1 MGTNSPGT
9 PKKCRLILQQCLAIQ
24 LTKPGSPPEDFWM
37 YDSGYTIF
45 QNFLSANLQCWW
57 NAPLA
62 AATKVLKYLGHIAP
76 GMLLITAE
84 PCALEIIRSAYARSV
99 LKPPAT
105 YLISSVGDID
115 DCIVTPIVQTQ
126 FTPLTEALC
135 DVIMELTSQG
145 QSATIENIR
154 NRLRSRFTHMQQP
167 SVEVIYDTL
176 VQLMQE
182 IKIYQTSKGY
192 FIVTP
197 EKRRYKSNGTG
208 LEYGF
213 TGDLN
218 GSAGSNGAPG
228 TGTKESKTLLMSSHE
243 ALSSLYGEISTERA
257 GDQTHQCIQTNLADV
272 ICGGNPND
280 KILYARTTSSS
291 SSSSKLRSSSFPN
304 NGKTLE
310 RRHSLRFFGSS
321 KRLQRSASTRSL
333 SKNYAQTIG
342 KDGTVGTNGPSTPGT
357 ATMPQGGTGS
367 TAGGG
372 PVESSL
378 DAAKKQASSQSLLS
392 RIFRRSTR
400 SKSKSKQ
407 IETYSAQFPPP
418 EWFNSKTTHL
428 HSVGTQTTD
437 YLDFP
442 IKSRLLNSTFYD
454 SSDVSQRSLS
464 LPRRRHHHRRNLSS
478 ESTFFISSRD
488 CSPVRRGKSPASGS
502 SYYCGSLPRSIHST
516 PGSSSYYKSST
527 RSSTKQL
534 ASADKLHH
542 NGSSSNNS
550 QPKME
555 HHQHHGTS
563 RSNTSRNPG
572 PASGPSSIDSG
583 KMTYA
588 TTTSGP
594 SSFDSEKLSSTRT
607 STHSS
612 LESHVSSS
620 TITTAIQQQQQQQQ
634 SSSSGPGSPSGGS
647 ASQQASPSRVSM
659 EAKANGGTVTT
670 VLTAVA
676 ATTKSNNNTNKN
688 SIISNGYKRYETTFG
703 YTSGLGS
710 ATRRTPSSTNTASPT
725 TPPGT
730 GGSHR
735 LSLTKPIDHLAALS
749 ESLLQFRLKGDT
761 LNGTGAPNRTTDGTT
776 LPPSDGSGTRKTTKT
791 TTTTAVIRTVPIQ
804 GPQQDHTTGP
814 GQGAPPAANGQP
826 EQNRYNKNSTMNNSK
841 VMPPMPPAG
850 GVPPVQPPNF
860 FYKNV
865 LKNIQHDSKN
875 FCGDLAIEKTRYGEE
890 GGLYEL
896 PPCNTNLRRSNSEIK
911 KLNSNHDPPLKNHTD
926 ELAGGL
932 LSSSPK
938 YNGSSY
944 HQQQQHQQ
952 QQQQHL
958 GGSVQAPQSALQP
971 SQLSGLIVM
980 KKSLSVSSEPNLLAN
995 GGDKGRSQQI
1005 TIMVKENAGGA
1016 QDTGNES
1023 DGPVGKRAGGASV
1036 IGLDRRFSFQSNRPT
1051 DEPPELLE
1059 EMYEFP
1065 SLSDLSF
1072 NFTSLAA
1079 QKILQGDASLNSIDT
1094 LVELNINQ
1102 EKQQTLM
1109 RLKSDACLLAAK
1121 TAATN
1126 ATATD
1131 EPLADT
1137 GGKVMTD
1144 FGMV

>member
-1 MGTNSPGT
+1 MSTNSPGT

-24 LTKPGSPPEDFWM
+24 LTKPGNPPEDFWM

-62 AATKVLKYLGHIAP
+62 AATKVLKYLGHISP

-105 YLISSVGDID
+105 YLINSVGDID

-197 EKRRYKSNGTG
+197 EKRRNKTNT
-208 LEYGF
+208 LEYGGF
-213 TGDLN
+213 PGGVDLD
-218 GSAGSNGAPG
+218 SQAP
-228 TGTKESKTLLMSSHE
+228 TKESKTLLMSSHE

-280 KILYARTTSSS
+280 KILYPRSV
-291 SSSSKLRSSSFPN
+291 SKQRSSSFPSN
-304 NGKTLE
+304 GGKTLE

-333 SKNYAQTIG
+333 SKNYAQTIA
-342 KDGTVGTNGPSTPGT
+342 KDGTAVPAGTLNGAPPSPESTPPS
-357 ATMPQGGTGS
+357 A
-367 TAGGG
+367 
-372 PVESSL
+372 L
-378 DAAKKQASSQSLLS
+378 DAKKQTSSQSLLS

-400 SKSKSKQ
+400 SKSKTKQ

-464 LPRRRHHHRRNLSS
+464 LPRRRHHRRNLSS

-488 CSPVRRGKSPASGS
+488 CSPVRRGKSPAS
-502 SYYCGSLPRSIHST
+502 YYCGSLPRSIHST
-516 PGSSSYYKSST
+516 PASSGYYKVS
-527 RSSTKQL
+527 RGKQL
-534 ASADKLHH
+534 SSADKLH
-542 NGSSSNNS
+542 SSSDS
-550 QPKME
+550 QATSAVASAGKLD
-555 HHQHHGTS
+555 HSKTTTTS
-563 RSNTSRNPG
+563 RQQQHAG
-572 PASGPSSIDSG
+572 SGPSSIDSG
-583 KMTYA
+583 KMTYV
-588 TTTSGP
+588 TSGP

-620 TITTAIQQQQQQQQ
+620 TITTAIQQQQNQSNNQ
-634 SSSSGPGSPSGGS
+634 SSGSSGQSNSSSMFFTNDTGKSGSSTN
-647 ASQQASPSRVSM
+647 ASPSRGSLNGSARPVSS
-659 EAKANGGTVTT
+659 NGTPPTPGTVTT
-670 VLTAVA
+670 VMTAVA
-676 ATTKSNNNTNKN
+676 STTKANN
-688 SIISNGYKRYETTFG
+688 SAYKCFETTFG
-703 YTSGLGS
+703 YS
-710 ATRRTPSSTNTASPT
+710 RTNTDGTKPPMVAGRPVATSPL
-725 TPPGT
+725 GA
-730 GGSHR
+730 GVGLHI
-735 LSLTKPIDHLAALS
+735 TKPIDHLTALS
-749 ESLLQFRLKGDT
+749 ESLLQFRL
-761 LNGTGAPNRTTDGTT
+761 NGEAQTQAGATSTGSSAVTTPATIHT
-776 LPPSDGSGTRKTTKT
+776 
-791 TTTTAVIRTVPIQ
+791 IPIQ
-804 GPQQDHTTGP
+804 QHGSLDNGCGQQL
-814 GQGAPPAANGQP
+814 P
-826 EQNRYNKNSTMNNSK
+826 ELNKYNKNSTMNNSK
-841 VMPPMPPAG
+841 VMQGTGAN
-850 GVPPVQPPNF
+850 PVQPAANF

-875 FCGDLAIEKTRYGEE
+875 ICGDLAVEKTTPRCYDDVP
-890 GGLYEL
+890 GGGVGGR
-896 PPCNTNLRRSNSEIK
+896 NGLRRSNSEIK
-911 KLNSNHDPPLKNHTD
+911 KLNSQQQPTLGKHPC
-926 ELAGGL
+926 AGGGDDL
-932 LSSSPK
+932 LMTT
-938 YNGSSY
+938 
-944 HQQQQHQQ
+944 
-952 QQQQHL
+952 
-958 GGSVQAPQSALQP
+958 GGGAKCGQTLTQPQLN
-971 SQLSGLIVM
+971 GLIVM

-995 GGDKGRSQQI
+995 GDKNNAQI
-1005 TIMVKENAGGA
+1005 KILVKENGAGEGEPL
-1016 QDTGNES
+1016 GNG
-1023 DGPVGKRAGGASV
+1023 DKPKGGPHTQTDFDE
-1036 IGLDRRFSFQSNRPT
+1036 LDRRYSYQSR
-1051 DEPPELLE
+1051 DEPTVLE
-1059 EMYEFP
+1059 EMYAFP

-1109 RLKSDACLLAAK
+1109 RLKNDARMLAQAGVGPQSMVGGD
-1121 TAATN
+1121 AP
-1126 ATATD
+1126 D
-1131 EPLADT
+1131 

>member
-1 MGTNSPGT
+1 MSTNSPGT

-24 LTKPGSPPEDFWM
+24 LTKPGNPPEDFWM

-62 AATKVLKYLGHIAP
+62 AATKVLKYLGHISP

-105 YLISSVGDID
+105 YLINSVGDID

-197 EKRRYKSNGTG
+197 EKRRNKTNAS
-208 LEYGF
+208 LEYGGF
-213 TGDLN
+213 
-218 GSAGSNGAPG
+218 AGVELDSTAP
-228 TGTKESKTLLMSSHE
+228 TKESKTLLMSSHE
-243 ALSSLYGEISTERA
+243 ALSSLYGEISTVRD

-280 KILYARTTSSS
+280 KILYPRSA
-291 SSSSKLRSSSFPN
+291 SKQRSASFPS

-333 SKNYAQTIG
+333 SKNYAQTIT
-342 KDGTVGTNGPSTPGT
+342 KDGTMAPLATPEQP
-357 ATMPQGGTGS
+357 A
-367 TAGGG
+367 A
-372 PVESSL
+372 L
-378 DAAKKQASSQSLLS
+378 DAKKQASSQSLLS

-464 LPRRRHHHRRNLSS
+464 LPRRRHHRRNLSS

-488 CSPVRRGKSPASGS
+488 CSPVRRGKSPG

-516 PGSSSYYKSST
+516 PASSGYYKVS
-527 RSSTKQL
+527 RSKQL
-534 ASADKLHH
+534 SSADKLH
-542 NGSSSNNS
+542 SSDS
-550 QPKME
+550 QAKME
-555 HHQHHGTS
+555 HKTS
-563 RSNTSRNPG
+563 RSLG
-572 PASGPSSIDSG
+572 IASGPSSIDSG
-583 KMTYA
+583 KMTYV
-588 TTTSGP
+588 TSGP

-620 TITTAIQQQQQQQQ
+620 TITTAIQQQQQQSGNSSLFISNDTKPPTSGSPQ
-634 SSSSGPGSPSGGS
+634 SGSPSRGAPNGTS
-647 ASQQASPSRVSM
+647 KPMSPS
-659 EAKANGGTVTT
+659 APGTVTT
-670 VLTAVA
+670 VMTALA
-676 ATTKSNNNTNKN
+676 STTKANN
-688 SIISNGYKRYETTFG
+688 SYKCFETTFG
-703 YTSGLGS
+703 YTSTNTGGGVKGNAQPTKLADRMAKSPALGTGLG
-710 ATRRTPSSTNTASPT
+710 
-725 TPPGT
+725 G
-730 GGSHR
+730 
-735 LSLTKPIDHLAALS
+735 LSLTKPIDHLTALS
-749 ESLLQFRLKGDT
+749 ESLLQFRLSGDST
-761 LNGTGAPNRTTDGTT
+761 SNSGSAGSSPPGSTTHTIPVVQQNGT
-776 LPPSDGSGTRKTTKT
+776 
-791 TTTTAVIRTVPIQ
+791 
-804 GPQQDHTTGP
+804 
-814 GQGAPPAANGQP
+814 P
-826 EQNRYNKNSTMNNSK
+826 ELNKYNKNSTMNNSK
-841 VMPPMPPAG
+841 PFQPMTSA
-850 GVPPVQPPNF
+850 PVQPPANF

-875 FCGDLAIEKTRYGEE
+875 ICGDLAVEKTSPTRTYDE
-890 GGLYEL
+890 GTGRMGLQS
-896 PPCNTNLRRSNSEIK
+896 NLRRSNSEIK
-911 KLNSNHDPPLKNHTD
+911 KLNANPSREGKLAEADDPKGCGQTIP
-926 ELAGGL
+926 
-932 LSSSPK
+932 P
-938 YNGSSY
+938 
-944 HQQQQHQQ
+944 
-952 QQQQHL
+952 
-958 GGSVQAPQSALQP
+958 PQP
-971 SQLSGLIVM
+971 LSGLIVM

-995 GGDKGRSQQI
+995 GDSKAAQI
-1005 TIMVKENAGGA
+1005 TILVQENGTNGTERDNSG
-1016 QDTGNES
+1016 DT
-1023 DGPVGKRAGGASV
+1023 DGRKRYSHYDE
-1036 IGLDRRFSFQSNRPT
+1036 LDRRFSYQNSAR
-1051 DEPPELLE
+1051 DEPPLVLE

-1109 RLKSDACLLAAK
+1109 RLKNDARLLAQTVTPPAEPD
-1121 TAATN
+1121 AT
-1126 ATATD
+1126 
-1131 EPLADT
+1131 
-1137 GGKVMTD
+1137 KVMTD

>member
-1 MGTNSPGT
+1 MSTNSPGT

-24 LTKPGSPPEDFWM
+24 LTKPGNPPEDFWM

-62 AATKVLKYLGHIAP
+62 AATKVLKYLGHISP

-105 YLISSVGDID
+105 YLINSVGDID

-154 NRLRSRFTHMQQP
+154 NRLRTRFTHMQQP

-197 EKRRYKSNGTG
+197 EKRRNKTNT

-213 TGDLN
+213 PSVDLDN
-218 GSAGSNGAPG
+218 PAP
-228 TGTKESKTLLMSSHE
+228 TKESKTLLMSSHE

-272 ICGGNPND
+272 ISGGNPND
-280 KILYARTTSSS
+280 KILYARSA
-291 SSSSKLRSSSFPN
+291 SKQRSASFPS

-342 KDGTVGTNGPSTPGT
+342 KDGTVPPASPDQSTT
-357 ATMPQGGTGS
+357 LEAQ
-367 TAGGG
+367 
-372 PVESSL
+372 
-378 DAAKKQASSQSLLS
+378 KQASSQSLLS

-407 IETYSAQFPPP
+407 LETYSAQFPPP

-464 LPRRRHHHRRNLSS
+464 LPRRRHHRRNLSS

-488 CSPVRRGKSPASGS
+488 CSPVRRGKSPG

-516 PGSSSYYKSST
+516 PASSGYYKVA
-527 RSSTKQL
+527 RSKQL
-534 ASADKLHH
+534 SSADKLH
-542 NGSSSNNS
+542 STSDS
-550 QPKME
+550 QGKME
-555 HHQHHGTS
+555 HKTS
-563 RSNTSRNPG
+563 RSLG
-572 PASGPSSIDSG
+572 IASGPSSIDSG
-583 KMTYA
+583 KMTYV
-588 TTTSGP
+588 TSGP

-620 TITTAIQQQQQQQQ
+620 TITTAIQQQQQQQSQ
-634 SSSSGPGSPSGGS
+634 QTGNSGSLYINNDTKPPSSGSSTGSPNRGS
-647 ASQQASPSRVSM
+647 LNGQLKPTATSAPS
-659 EAKANGGTVTT
+659 TVTT
-670 VLTAVA
+670 VMTAMA
-676 ATTKSNNNTNKN
+676 STTKANN
-688 SIISNGYKRYETTFG
+688 SYKCFETTFG
-703 YTSGLGS
+703 YTSTNGSGGLKGSPPTALNGRPTKGPTSTGLGS
-710 ATRRTPSSTNTASPT
+710 INI
-725 TPPGT
+725 
-730 GGSHR
+730 
-735 LSLTKPIDHLAALS
+735 TKPIDHLTALS
-749 ESLLQFRLKGDT
+749 ESLLQFRLNGD
-761 LNGTGAPNRTTDGTT
+761 APNGPNSGSGGLTGSSPSTGTT
-776 LPPSDGSGTRKTTKT
+776 H
-791 TTTTAVIRTVPIQ
+791 TVPVVQ
-804 GPQQDHTTGP
+804 QCGP
-814 GQGAPPAANGQP
+814 P
-826 EQNRYNKNSTMNNSK
+826 ELNKYNKNSTMNNSK
-841 VMPPMPPAG
+841 PLAPMAT
-850 GVPPVQPPNF
+850 VPVQPPANF

-875 FCGDLAIEKTRYGEE
+875 ICGDLAIEKTSPRGYDDCTGRI
-890 GGLYEL
+890 GALQS
-896 PPCNTNLRRSNSEIK
+896 NLRRSNSEIK
-911 KLNSNHDPPLKNHTD
+911 KLNSNHGQVDGKQTLAEDPCGPKCGQTIPPAQPLN
-926 ELAGGL
+926 
-932 LSSSPK
+932 
-938 YNGSSY
+938 
-944 HQQQQHQQ
+944 
-952 QQQQHL
+952 
-958 GGSVQAPQSALQP
+958 
-971 SQLSGLIVM
+971 GLIVM

-995 GGDKGRSQQI
+995 GDSKI
-1005 TIMVKENAGGA
+1005 TILVKENGVGAPERHLGG
-1016 QDTGNES
+1016 
-1023 DGPVGKRAGGASV
+1023 DGTLLADRNRTDDRKRYSHYDE
-1036 IGLDRRFSFQSNRPT
+1036 LDRRFSYQSVTR
-1051 DEPPELLE
+1051 DEPVMLE

-1109 RLKSDACLLAAK
+1109 RLKNDARLLAQTGTPPA
-1121 TAATN
+1121 
-1126 ATATD
+1126 
-1131 EPLADT
+1131 EPDT
-1137 GGKVMTD
+1137 GKVMTD

>member
-1 MGTNSPGT
+1 MKLLPDDGCDRTVPQMMDCS
-9 PKKCRLILQQCLAIQ
+9 
-24 LTKPGSPPEDFWM
+24 EDRELREGVE
-37 YDSGYTIF
+37 S
-45 QNFLSANLQCWW
+45 
-57 NAPLA
+57 
-62 AATKVLKYLGHIAP
+62 
-76 GMLLITAE
+76 
-84 PCALEIIRSAYARSV
+84 
-99 LKPPAT
+99 
-105 YLISSVGDID
+105 DID

-197 EKRRYKSNGTG
+197 EKRRNKTNAS

-213 TGDLN
+213 AGVELD
-218 GSAGSNGAPG
+218 SAAP
-228 TGTKESKTLLMSSHE
+228 TKESKTLLMSSHE
-243 ALSSLYGEISTERA
+243 ALSSLYGEISTVRD

-280 KILYARTTSSS
+280 KILYAR
-291 SSSSKLRSSSFPN
+291 SSSKQRSASFPS

-333 SKNYAQTIG
+333 SKNYAQTIS
-342 KDGTVGTNGPSTPGT
+342 KDGTMAPLAAPEQP
-357 ATMPQGGTGS
+357 AP
-367 TAGGG
+367 A
-372 PVESSL
+372 L
-378 DAAKKQASSQSLLS
+378 DAKKQASSQSLLS

-464 LPRRRHHHRRNLSS
+464 LPRRRHHRRNLSS

-488 CSPVRRGKSPASGS
+488 CSPVRRGKSPG

-516 PGSSSYYKSST
+516 PASSGYYKVS
-527 RSSTKQL
+527 RSKQL
-534 ASADKLHH
+534 SSADKLH
-542 NGSSSNNS
+542 SSDS
-550 QPKME
+550 QGKME
-555 HHQHHGTS
+555 HKTS
-563 RSNTSRNPG
+563 RSLG
-572 PASGPSSIDSG
+572 IASGPSSIDSG
-583 KMTYA
+583 KMTYV
-588 TTTSGP
+588 TSGP

-634 SSSSGPGSPSGGS
+634 QESQSGNSSLFISNDTKPPASGSSSQSGSPSRGVQNGGIS
-647 ASQQASPSRVSM
+647 KSSP
-659 EAKANGGTVTT
+659 AAPGTVTT
-670 VLTAVA
+670 VMTAVA
-676 ATTKSNNNTNKN
+676 STTKANN
-688 SIISNGYKRYETTFG
+688 SYKCFETTFG
-703 YTSGLGS
+703 YTSTNAGGGVKGTTPTTLSGRTSKGPALGTGLG
-710 ATRRTPSSTNTASPT
+710 
-725 TPPGT
+725 GI
-730 GGSHR
+730 
-735 LSLTKPIDHLAALS
+735 SLTKPIDHLTALS
-749 ESLLQFRLKGDT
+749 ESLLQFRLSGDST
-761 LNGTGAPNRTTDGTT
+761 SNSGSSGSSPPPPSAPISTTHTIPIVQQQNGT
-776 LPPSDGSGTRKTTKT
+776 
-791 TTTTAVIRTVPIQ
+791 
-804 GPQQDHTTGP
+804 
-814 GQGAPPAANGQP
+814 P
-826 EQNRYNKNSTMNNSK
+826 ELNKYNKNSTMNNSK
-841 VMPPMPPAG
+841 PFQPLTSA
-850 GVPPVQPPNF
+850 PVQPPANF

-875 FCGDLAIEKTRYGEE
+875 ICGDLAVEKTSPTRTYDE
-890 GGLYEL
+890 GTGRIG
-896 PPCNTNLRRSNSEIK
+896 PQSNLRRSNSEIK
-911 KLNSNHDPPLKNHTD
+911 KLNSNPAREGKLAETDDPKFCGQTVPP
-926 ELAGGL
+926 A
-932 LSSSPK
+932 
-938 YNGSSY
+938 
-944 HQQQQHQQ
+944 
-952 QQQQHL
+952 
-958 GGSVQAPQSALQP
+958 QS
-971 SQLSGLIVM
+971 LSGLIVM

-995 GGDKGRSQQI
+995 GDSKAAQI
-1005 TIMVKENAGGA
+1005 TILVQENGTNGNDRDGA
-1016 QDTGNES
+1016 TDADS
-1023 DGPVGKRAGGASV
+1023 RKRYSHYDE
-1036 IGLDRRFSFQSNRPT
+1036 LDRRFSYQNGAR
-1051 DEPPELLE
+1051 DEPLVLE

-1094 LVELNINQ
+1094 LSPALNAHSSFTTFSMLVYFGARELMLSGFSDICTNRSCRQGRNASIIAASYGSIF
-1102 EKQQTLM
+1102 
-1109 RLKSDACLLAAK
+1109 RLIQLSIRTDSLHHSTFLQPNSSRWIGVTMDICLQD
-1121 TAATN
+1121 TARVRIFSPNTKN
-1126 ATATD
+1126 
-1131 EPLADT
+1131 
-1137 GGKVMTD
+1137 GYGKVVGVLLQFTD
-1144 FGMV
+1144 VL

>member
-1 MGTNSPGT
+1 MGKNSPGT

-145 QSATIENIR
+145 QSATVENIR

-197 EKRRYKSNGTG
+197 EKRRNKAHHT
-208 LEYGF
+208 LEYSGF
-213 TGDLN
+213 PGDLDH
-218 GSAGSNGAPG
+218 SGSNGPAV
-228 TGTKESKTLLMSSHE
+228 KESKTLLMSSHE

-280 KILYARTTSSS
+280 KILYARPTSGIG
-291 SSSSKLRSSSFPN
+291 SSKFRSSSFPS

-321 KRLQRSASTRSL
+321 KRLQRSSSTRSL

-342 KDGTVGTNGPSTPGT
+342 KDGTVTVTGPANGATGTMGAPTT
-357 ATMPQGGTGS
+357 ATGTITSEMPSAT
-367 TAGGG
+367 
-372 PVESSL
+372 L
-378 DAAKKQASSQSLLS
+378 DAKKQASSSSQSLLS

-400 SKSKSKQ
+400 SKSKTKQ
-407 IETYSAQFPPP
+407 LETYSAQFPPP

-442 IKSRLLNSTFYD
+442 IKSRRLLNSTFYD

-464 LPRRRHHHRRNLSS
+464 LPRRRQHHRRNLSS

-488 CSPVRRGKSPASGS
+488 CSPVRRGKSPAS
-502 SYYCGSLPRSIHST
+502 YYCGSLPRSIHST
-516 PGSSSYYKSST
+516 PGSGSGGSSSYYKAS
-527 RSSTKQL
+527 RSKQL
-534 ASADKLHH
+534 TSADPLLHG
-542 NGSSSNNS
+542 GS
-550 QPKME
+550 
-555 HHQHHGTS
+555 
-563 RSNTSRNPG
+563 NPG
-572 PASGPSSIDSG
+572 PAKLMEHHAGGRPGNHTSRHPAPGSGPSSIDSG
-583 KMTYA
+583 KMTYV
-588 TTTSGP
+588 TTSGP

-620 TITTAIQQQQQQQQ
+620 TITTAIQQQA
-634 SSSSGPGSPSGGS
+634 SPARVFEAKPPSIGS
-647 ASQQASPSRVSM
+647 ASSPSRSA
-659 EAKANGGTVTT
+659 AKPLSSPGIGTVTT
-670 VLTAVA
+670 VMTTAVA
-676 ATTKSNNNTNKN
+676 SSTTTKANNNNHNNINNNNNN
-688 SIISNGYKRYETTFG
+688 SYKCFETTFG
-703 YTSGLGS
+703 YSSTGGSSKRTS
-710 ATRRTPSSTNTASPT
+710 PSSTVSNSSSNSSSKST
-725 TPPGT
+725 TPSGAPPPPG
-730 GGSHR
+730 GGHR
-735 LSLTKPIDHLAALS
+735 ISLTKPIDHLAALS
-749 ESLLQFRLKGDT
+749 ESLLQFRLSGEA
-761 LNGTGAPNRTTDGTT
+761 GENRTPDSSLSGDGT
-776 LPPSDGSGTRKTTKT
+776 P
-791 TTTTAVIRTVPIQ
+791 VIRTIPIQ
-804 GPQQDHTTGP
+804 TDPAPTGTI
-814 GQGAPPAANGQP
+814 Q
-826 EQNRYNKNSTMNNSK
+826 ELNRYNKNSTMNNSK
-841 VMPPMPPAG
+841 VMQGSA
-850 GVPPVQPPNF
+850 PPVPNF

-875 FCGDLAIEKTRYGEE
+875 ICGDLATEKTRYDDDWC
-890 GGLYEL
+890 GGGAGIGAGS
-896 PPCNTNLRRSNSEIK
+896 NLRRSNSEIK
-911 KLNSNHDPPLKNHTD
+911 KLNSNVDPPPKHYT
-926 ELAGGL
+926 GL
-932 LSSSPK
+932 LGSPK
-938 YNGSSY
+938 HNGTSY
-944 HQQQQHQQ
+944 HRQSPLQQQQEQPA
-952 QQQQHL
+952 
-958 GGSVQAPQSALQP
+958 APQQR
-971 SQLSGLIVM
+971 SGLIVM
-980 KKSLSVSSEPNLLAN
+980 KKSLSVSSEPNLLGN
-995 GGDKGRSQQI
+995 GDTGRSQI
-1005 TIMVKENAGGA
+1005 TILVKEEKNGGLSQGPAGK
-1016 QDTGNES
+1016 D
-1023 DGPVGKRAGGASV
+1023 RAGGKPGAE
-1036 IGLDRRFSFQSNRPT
+1036 LDRRFSFQSR
-1051 DEPPELLE
+1051 DEAAPELLE

-1109 RLKSDACLLAAK
+1109 RLKNDACLLAAASAPS
-1121 TAATN
+1121 TVVDAG
-1126 ATATD
+1126 D
-1131 EPLADT
+1131 SGP
-1137 GGKVMTD
+1137 KVMTD

>member
-1 MGTNSPGT
+1 MSTNSPGT

-24 LTKPGSPPEDFWM
+24 LTKPGNPPEDFWM

-62 AATKVLKYLGHIAP
+62 AATKVLKYLGHISP

-105 YLISSVGDID
+105 YLINSVGDID

-192 FIVTP
+192 FIETTQQNKHLGVRWVP
-197 EKRRYKSNGTG
+197 GG
-208 LEYGF
+208 V
-213 TGDLN
+213 DLD
-218 GSAGSNGAPG
+218 SQAP
-228 TGTKESKTLLMSSHE
+228 TKESKTLLMSSHE

-280 KILYARTTSSS
+280 KILYPRSV
-291 SSSSKLRSSSFPN
+291 SKQRSSSFPSN
-304 NGKTLE
+304 GGKTLE

-333 SKNYAQTIG
+333 SKNYAQTIA
-342 KDGTVGTNGPSTPGT
+342 KDGTTTVPAGGTPG
-357 ATMPQGGTGS
+357 APPS
-367 TAGGG
+367 
-372 PVESSL
+372 PESPPSAL
-378 DAAKKQASSQSLLS
+378 DAKKQTSSQSLLS

-400 SKSKSKQ
+400 SKSKTKQ

-464 LPRRRHHHRRNLSS
+464 LPRRRHHRRNLSS

-488 CSPVRRGKSPASGS
+488 CSPVRRGKSPAS
-502 SYYCGSLPRSIHST
+502 YYCGSLPRSIHST
-516 PGSSSYYKSST
+516 PASSGYYKVS
-527 RSSTKQL
+527 RGKQL
-534 ASADKLHH
+534 SSADKLH
-542 NGSSSNNS
+542 SSSDS
-550 QPKME
+550 QATSAVASSAKLD
-555 HHQHHGTS
+555 HNKTTTTTS
-563 RSNTSRNPG
+563 RQHPG
-572 PASGPSSIDSG
+572 SGPSSIDSG
-583 KMTYA
+583 KMTYV
-588 TTTSGP
+588 TSGP

-620 TITTAIQQQQQQQQ
+620 TITTAIQQQQQNQSNNQ
-634 SSSSGPGSPSGGS
+634 SSGSSGQSNSSSMFFTNDTNGKSGSSS
-647 ASQQASPSRVSM
+647 TNASPSRGSLNGTRPVSSV
-659 EAKANGGTVTT
+659 GTPPTPGTVTT
-670 VLTAVA
+670 VMTAVA
-676 ATTKSNNNTNKN
+676 STTKANN
-688 SIISNGYKRYETTFG
+688 SAYKCFETTFG
-703 YTSGLGS
+703 YS
-710 ATRRTPSSTNTASPT
+710 RTNTDGTKPPRPAATSPL
-725 TPPGT
+725 GA
-730 GGSHR
+730 GVGLHI
-735 LSLTKPIDHLAALS
+735 TKPIDHLTALS
-749 ESLLQFRLKGDT
+749 ESLLQFRL
-761 LNGTGAPNRTTDGTT
+761 NGEAQTQGGSSPTGSSTA
-776 LPPSDGSGTRKTTKT
+776 T
-791 TTTTAVIRTVPIQ
+791 TTPATIHTIPIQ
-804 GPQQDHTTGP
+804 QHGSLDNGC
-814 GQGAPPAANGQP
+814 GQLP
-826 EQNRYNKNSTMNNSK
+826 ELNKYNKNSTMNNSK
-841 VMPPMPPAG
+841 VMQGTGAN
-850 GVPPVQPPNF
+850 PVQPAANF

-875 FCGDLAIEKTRYGEE
+875 ICGDLAVEKTTPRCYDDLPGSGV
-890 GGLYEL
+890 GGGR
-896 PPCNTNLRRSNSEIK
+896 NGLRRSNSEIK
-911 KLNSNHDPPLKNHTD
+911 KLNS
-926 ELAGGL
+926 
-932 LSSSPK
+932 
-938 YNGSSY
+938 
-944 HQQQQHQQ
+944 QHQPT
-952 QQQQHL
+952 L
-958 GGSVQAPQSALQP
+958 GKQPCPGDDLTIGGGAKCGQALPQP
-971 SQLSGLIVM
+971 QLSGLIVM

-995 GGDKGRSQQI
+995 GDKNNAQI
-1005 TIMVKENAGGA
+1005 TILVKENEGEPLGNGDKPKGGPHA
-1016 QDTGNES
+1016 QTDFDE
-1023 DGPVGKRAGGASV
+1023 
-1036 IGLDRRFSFQSNRPT
+1036 LDRRYSYQAR
-1051 DEPPELLE
+1051 DEPTVLE
-1059 EMYEFP
+1059 EMYAFP

-1109 RLKSDACLLAAK
+1109 RLKNDARMLAQAGVVGGGE
-1121 TAATN
+1121 TP
-1126 ATATD
+1126 D
-1131 EPLADT
+1131 

>member
-1 MGTNSPGT
+1 MSTNSPGT

-24 LTKPGSPPEDFWM
+24 LTKPGNPPEDFWM

-62 AATKVLKYLGHIAP
+62 AATKVLKYLGHISP

-105 YLISSVGDID
+105 YLINSVGDID

-197 EKRRYKSNGTG
+197 EKRRNKTNGS

-213 TGDLN
+213 PGGVDLD
-218 GSAGSNGAPG
+218 SAAP
-228 TGTKESKTLLMSSHE
+228 TKESKTLLMSSHE
-243 ALSSLYGEISTERA
+243 ALSSLYGEISTVRA

-280 KILYARTTSSS
+280 KILYPRSA
-291 SSSSKLRSSSFPN
+291 SKQRSASFPS

-333 SKNYAQTIG
+333 SKNYAQTIS
-342 KDGTVGTNGPSTPGT
+342 KDGTAPLATPEPTT
-357 ATMPQGGTGS
+357 A
-367 TAGGG
+367 
-372 PVESSL
+372 L
-378 DAAKKQASSQSLLS
+378 DAKKQASSQSLLS

-464 LPRRRHHHRRNLSS
+464 LPRRRHHRRNLSS

-488 CSPVRRGKSPASGS
+488 CSPVRRGKSPG

-516 PGSSSYYKSST
+516 PASSGYYKVS
-527 RSSTKQL
+527 RSKQL
-534 ASADKLHH
+534 SSADKLH
-542 NGSSSNNS
+542 SSDS
-550 QPKME
+550 QGKME
-555 HHQHHGTS
+555 HKTS
-563 RSNTSRNPG
+563 RSLG
-572 PASGPSSIDSG
+572 IASGPSSIDSG
-583 KMTYA
+583 KMTYV
-588 TTTSGP
+588 TSGP

-634 SSSSGPGSPSGGS
+634 QQSGNSSLFMNNDTKPPSS
-647 ASQQASPSRVSM
+647 ASSLSGSPSRV
-659 EAKANGGTVTT
+659 AQNGSPKSSPSAPKGTVTT
-670 VLTAVA
+670 VMTAVA
-676 ATTKSNNNTNKN
+676 STTKANN
-688 SIISNGYKRYETTFG
+688 SYKCFETTFG
-703 YTSGLGS
+703 YTSTNGGTGVKGNTPPSLAPKSPTRAGGLG
-710 ATRRTPSSTNTASPT
+710 
-725 TPPGT
+725 GI
-730 GGSHR
+730 
-735 LSLTKPIDHLAALS
+735 SLTKPIDHLTALS
-749 ESLLQFRLKGDT
+749 ESLLQFRLNGDST
-761 LNGTGAPNRTTDGTT
+761 SNSGSSGSSPPSSTTHTVPVQPNGT
-776 LPPSDGSGTRKTTKT
+776 
-791 TTTTAVIRTVPIQ
+791 
-804 GPQQDHTTGP
+804 
-814 GQGAPPAANGQP
+814 P
-826 EQNRYNKNSTMNNSK
+826 ELNKYNKNSTMNNSK
-841 VMPPMPPAG
+841 PFQPMAST
-850 GVPPVQPPNF
+850 PVQPPANF

-875 FCGDLAIEKTRYGEE
+875 ICGDLAMEKTSPTRTYDE
-890 GGLYEL
+890 GSGRIGLQS
-896 PPCNTNLRRSNSEIK
+896 NLRRSNSEIK
-911 KLNSNHDPPLKNHTD
+911 KLNANPGREGKLAEADDPTKCGRTIPP
-926 ELAGGL
+926 A
-932 LSSSPK
+932 
-938 YNGSSY
+938 
-944 HQQQQHQQ
+944 
-952 QQQQHL
+952 
-958 GGSVQAPQSALQP
+958 QP
-971 SQLSGLIVM
+971 LSGLIVM

-995 GGDKGRSQQI
+995 GDSKAAQI
-1005 TIMVKENAGGA
+1005 TILVQENGGPNHGSSGERENG
-1016 QDTGNES
+1016 DP
-1023 DGPVGKRAGGASV
+1023 DGRKRYSHYDE
-1036 IGLDRRFSFQSNRPT
+1036 LDRRFSSNAC
-1051 DEPPELLE
+1051 DEPLVLE

-1109 RLKSDACLLAAK
+1109 RLKNDARLLAQTVVTPPAEPD
-1121 TAATN
+1121 TA
-1126 ATATD
+1126 
-1131 EPLADT
+1131 
-1137 GGKVMTD
+1137 KVMTD

>member
-1 MGTNSPGT
+1 
-9 PKKCRLILQQCLAIQ
+9 
-24 LTKPGSPPEDFWM
+24 
-37 YDSGYTIF
+37 
-45 QNFLSANLQCWW
+45 NFLSANLQCWW

-62 AATKVLKYLGHIAP
+62 AATKVLKYLGHISP

-105 YLISSVGDID
+105 YLINSVGDID

-197 EKRRYKSNGTG
+197 EKRRNKTNAS

-213 TGDLN
+213 PGVDLDN
-218 GSAGSNGAPG
+218 PAP
-228 TGTKESKTLLMSSHE
+228 TKESKTLLMSSHE

-280 KILYARTTSSS
+280 KILYPRSA
-291 SSSSKLRSSSFPN
+291 SKQRSASFPS

-333 SKNYAQTIG
+333 SKNYAQTIA
-342 KDGTVGTNGPSTPGT
+342 KDGGAAPLATPEPT
-357 ATMPQGGTGS
+357 A
-367 TAGGG
+367 
-372 PVESSL
+372 VI
-378 DAAKKQASSQSLLS
+378 DAKKQASSQSLLS

-400 SKSKSKQ
+400 SKSKTKQ

-464 LPRRRHHHRRNLSS
+464 LPRRRHHRRNLSS

-488 CSPVRRGKSPASGS
+488 CSPVRRGKSPG

-516 PGSSSYYKSST
+516 PASSGYYKVS
-527 RSSTKQL
+527 RSKQL
-534 ASADKLHH
+534 SSAEKLH
-542 NGSSSNNS
+542 SSDS
-550 QPKME
+550 QGKMD
-555 HHQHHGTS
+555 HKTS
-563 RSNTSRNPG
+563 RSLG
-572 PASGPSSIDSG
+572 IASGPSSIDSG
-583 KMTYA
+583 KMTYV
-588 TTTSGP
+588 TSGP

-620 TITTAIQQQQQQQQ
+620 TVTTAIQQQQQQQSG
-634 SSSSGPGSPSGGS
+634 SSSLFINNDTKPPSS
-647 ASQQASPSRVSM
+647 ASSSPSRGLP
-659 EAKANGGTVTT
+659 NGTSKSSSASPGTVTT
-670 VLTAVA
+670 VMTAVA
-676 ATTKSNNNTNKN
+676 STTKANNN
-688 SIISNGYKRYETTFG
+688 YKCFETTFG
-703 YTSGLGS
+703 YTS
-710 ATRRTPSSTNTASPT
+710 TNTSGSLKGSPPTSLTGRTAKSPAS
-725 TPPGT
+725 
-730 GGSHR
+730 GGRGSI
-735 LSLTKPIDHLAALS
+735 SLTKPIDHLTALS
-749 ESLLQFRLKGDT
+749 ESLLQFRLNGESGSSSVSPGSSPPGST
-761 LNGTGAPNRTTDGTT
+761 THTIPIHQSAGPPELN
-776 LPPSDGSGTRKTTKT
+776 K
-791 TTTTAVIRTVPIQ
+791 
-804 GPQQDHTTGP
+804 
-814 GQGAPPAANGQP
+814 
-826 EQNRYNKNSTMNNSK
+826 YNKNSTMNNSK
-841 VMPPMPPAG
+841 PMQPMATA
-850 GVPPVQPPNF
+850 PVQPPANF

-875 FCGDLAIEKTRYGEE
+875 ICGDLAVEKTSPPRAYDE
-890 GGLYEL
+890 GTGRIGLQS
-896 PPCNTNLRRSNSEIK
+896 NLRRSNSEIK
-911 KLNSNHDPPLKNHTD
+911 KLNSNHGREGKLAAEDDDDPKCGQTIPPAQPLN
-926 ELAGGL
+926 
-932 LSSSPK
+932 
-938 YNGSSY
+938 
-944 HQQQQHQQ
+944 
-952 QQQQHL
+952 
-958 GGSVQAPQSALQP
+958 
-971 SQLSGLIVM
+971 GLIVM

-995 GGDKGRSQQI
+995 GDSKAAQI
-1005 TIMVKENAGGA
+1005 TILVQENGTNGTERDAGSGVDRVGA
-1016 QDTGNES
+1016 ADS
-1023 DGPVGKRAGGASV
+1023 RKRYSHYDE
-1036 IGLDRRFSFQSNRPT
+1036 LDRRFSYQNGSARDDP
-1051 DEPPELLE
+1051 LVLE

-1109 RLKSDACLLAAK
+1109 RLKNDARLLVQ
-1121 TAATN
+1121 
-1126 ATATD
+1126 TATPPA
-1131 EPLADT
+1131 EPDT
-1137 GGKVMTD
+1137 AKVMTD

>member
-1 MGTNSPGT
+1 MSTNSPGT

-24 LTKPGSPPEDFWM
+24 LTKPGNPPEDFWM

-62 AATKVLKYLGHIAP
+62 AATKVLKYLGHISP

-105 YLISSVGDID
+105 YLINSVGDID

-197 EKRRYKSNGTG
+197 EKRRNKTNAA
-208 LEYGF
+208 LEYGAGF
-213 TGDLN
+213 PGVDLDGN
-218 GSAGSNGAPG
+218 GP
-228 TGTKESKTLLMSSHE
+228 TKESKTLLMSSHE
-243 ALSSLYGEISTERA
+243 ALSSLYGEISTVRA

-280 KILYARTTSSS
+280 KILYARSA
-291 SSSSKLRSSSFPN
+291 SKQRSASFPN

-333 SKNYAQTIG
+333 SKNYAQTIA
-342 KDGTVGTNGPSTPGT
+342 KDGTQAAAAPLAAPEQSPSP
-357 ATMPQGGTGS
+357 
-367 TAGGG
+367 
-372 PVESSL
+372 L
-378 DAAKKQASSQSLLS
+378 DAKKQTSSQSLLS

-400 SKSKSKQ
+400 SKSKTKQ

-442 IKSRLLNSTFYD
+442 IKSRLLNATFYD

-464 LPRRRHHHRRNLSS
+464 LPRRRHHRRNLSS

-488 CSPVRRGKSPASGS
+488 CSPVRRGKSPG

-516 PGSSSYYKSST
+516 PASSGYYKVS
-527 RSSTKQL
+527 RGKQL
-534 ASADKLHH
+534 SSADKLH
-542 NGSSSNNS
+542 SSSDNS
-550 QPKME
+550 PGRVE
-555 HHQHHGTS
+555 HKTS
-563 RSNTSRNPG
+563 RSLG
-572 PASGPSSIDSG
+572 IASGPSSIDSG
-583 KMTYA
+583 KMTYV
-588 TTTSGP
+588 TSGP

-612 LESHVSSS
+612 LESHVSSA
-620 TITTAIQQQQQQQQ
+620 TVTTAIQQQQQQQQ
-634 SSSSGPGSPSGGS
+634 QNSGLYINNDTKPPVSGGSQPGSP
-647 ASQQASPSRVSM
+647 ARVSQNGTPKASP
-659 EAKANGGTVTT
+659 AAPGTVTT
-670 VLTAVA
+670 VMTAVA
-676 ATTKSNNNTNKN
+676 STTKANN
-688 SIISNGYKRYETTFG
+688 SYKCFETTFG
-703 YTSGLGS
+703 YTS
-710 ATRRTPSSTNTASPT
+710 TNTAGLKGNSPT
-725 TPPGT
+725 GRASKSPASTT
-730 GGSHR
+730 G
-735 LSLTKPIDHLAALS
+735 LLAKPIDHLTALS
-749 ESLLQFRLKGDT
+749 ESLLQFRLNGSDT
-761 LNGTGAPNRTTDGTT
+761 ATTTNGASSGPPPATGGPPIPVVHQNGTT
-776 LPPSDGSGTRKTTKT
+776 
-791 TTTTAVIRTVPIQ
+791 
-804 GPQQDHTTGP
+804 
-814 GQGAPPAANGQP
+814 P
-826 EQNRYNKNSTMNNSK
+826 ELNKYNKNSTMNNSK
-841 VMPPMPPAG
+841 PLQPMATAPAQP
-850 GVPPVQPPNF
+850 PPVNF

-875 FCGDLAIEKTRYGEE
+875 ICGDLAVEKTSPTYDEE
-890 GGLYEL
+890 RTGLRL
-896 PPCNTNLRRSNSEIK
+896 QSNLRRSNSEIK
-911 KLNSNHDPPLKNHTD
+911 KLNSNHH
-926 ELAGGL
+926 GG
-932 LSSSPK
+932 K
-938 YNGSSY
+938 
-944 HQQQQHQQ
+944 QQQ
-952 QQQQHL
+952 L
-958 GGSVQAPQSALQP
+958 ADEDDLPKRTIPSPQP
-971 SQLSGLIVM
+971 LSGLIVM
-980 KKSLSVSSEPNLLAN
+980 KKKSLSVSSEPNLLAN
-995 GGDKGRSQQI
+995 GDSKAAQI
-1005 TIMVKENAGGA
+1005 TILVQENGG
-1016 QDTGNES
+1016 TERERS
-1023 DGPVGKRAGGASV
+1023 DGTPTGDGRKRYSHYDE
-1036 IGLDRRFSFQSNRPT
+1036 LDRRFGYLNGGSGGGVR
-1051 DEPPELLE
+1051 DEAPLALE

-1109 RLKSDACLLAAK
+1109 RLKNDARLLAQTVRPAAVSAEPDSNNG
-1121 TAATN
+1121 TA
-1126 ATATD
+1126 
-1131 EPLADT
+1131 
-1137 GGKVMTD
+1137 KVMTD

>member
-1 MGTNSPGT
+1 M
-9 PKKCRLILQQCLAIQ
+9 
-24 LTKPGSPPEDFWM
+24 GSPRVSTP
-37 YDSGYTIF
+37 SA
-45 QNFLSANLQCWW
+45 NFLSANLQCWW

-62 AATKVLKYLGHIAP
+62 AATKVLKYLGHISP

-105 YLISSVGDID
+105 YLINSVGDID

-145 QSATIENIR
+145 QSATIEHIR

-197 EKRRYKSNGTG
+197 EKRRNKTHASH
-208 LEYGF
+208 EYGGGF
-213 TGDLN
+213 PGDDLD
-218 GSAGSNGAPG
+218 SGAP
-228 TGTKESKTLLMSSHE
+228 TKESKTLLMSSHE
-243 ALSSLYGEISTERA
+243 ALSSLYGEISTVRA

-280 KILYARTTSSS
+280 KILYPRSA
-291 SSSSKLRSSSFPN
+291 SKQRSASFPN

-333 SKNYAQTIG
+333 SKNYAQTIA
-342 KDGTVGTNGPSTPGT
+342 KDGTQAAQPPAAAPEQPSP
-357 ATMPQGGTGS
+357 
-367 TAGGG
+367 
-372 PVESSL
+372 L
-378 DAAKKQASSQSLLS
+378 DAKKQTSSQSLLS

-400 SKSKSKQ
+400 SKSKTKQ

-442 IKSRLLNSTFYD
+442 IKSRLLNATFYD

-464 LPRRRHHHRRNLSS
+464 LPRRRHHRRNLSS

-488 CSPVRRGKSPASGS
+488 CSPVRRGKSPG

-516 PGSSSYYKSST
+516 PASSGYYKVS
-527 RSSTKQL
+527 RSKQL
-534 ASADKLHH
+534 SSADKLH
-542 NGSSSNNS
+542 SSDS
-550 QPKME
+550 QGKME
-555 HHQHHGTS
+555 HKTS
-563 RSNTSRNPG
+563 RSLG
-572 PASGPSSIDSG
+572 IASGPSSIDSG
-583 KMTYA
+583 KMTYV
-588 TTTSGP
+588 TSGP

-620 TITTAIQQQQQQQQ
+620 TVTTAIQQQQQSHQ
-634 SSSSGPGSPSGGS
+634 SSGNSGVYMNNDTKPPVSGGS
-647 ASQQASPSRVSM
+647 QTGSPIRGASTPP
-659 EAKANGGTVTT
+659 NGGTLKSTPAAPGTVTT
-670 VLTAVA
+670 VMTAVA
-676 ATTKSNNNTNKN
+676 STTKANN
-688 SIISNGYKRYETTFG
+688 SYKCFETTFG
-703 YTSGLGS
+703 YTSTS
-710 ATRRTPSSTNTASPT
+710 AGGAAVKGNSPT
-725 TPPGT
+725 GRTGQTSTGT
-730 GGSHR
+730 G
-735 LSLTKPIDHLAALS
+735 LLTKPIDHLTALS
-749 ESLLQFRLKGDT
+749 ESLLQFRLNGD
-761 LNGTGAPNRTTDGTT
+761 
-776 LPPSDGSGTRKTTKT
+776 SGSGTPNAPVT
-791 TTTTAVIRTVPIQ
+791 
-804 GPQQDHTTGP
+804 HTIP
-814 GQGAPPAANGQP
+814 VQSNGTP
-826 EQNRYNKNSTMNNSK
+826 ELNKYNKNSTMNNSK
-841 VMPPMPPAG
+841 PLQPLATG
-850 GVPPVQPPNF
+850 TPVQPPVNF

-875 FCGDLAIEKTRYGEE
+875 ICGDLAVEKTSPTRTYDEE
-890 GGLYEL
+890 RTGRLQS
-896 PPCNTNLRRSNSEIK
+896 NLRRSNSEIK
-911 KLNSNHDPPLKNHTD
+911 KLNSNHGTVREGSKLLAEDDDPKRGHDTIPP
-926 ELAGGL
+926 
-932 LSSSPK
+932 PK
-938 YNGSSY
+938 
-944 HQQQQHQQ
+944 
-952 QQQQHL
+952 
-958 GGSVQAPQSALQP
+958 P
-971 SQLSGLIVM
+971 LSGLIVM

-995 GGDKGRSQQI
+995 GDSKAAQI
-1005 TIMVKENAGGA
+1005 TILVQENGNGAERERNDGGP
-1016 QDTGNES
+1016 E
-1023 DGPVGKRAGGASV
+1023 PRKRYSHYDE
-1036 IGLDRRFSFQSNRPT
+1036 LDRRFSYLNGSAGGCGGGGGGVR
-1051 DEPPELLE
+1051 DEAPLALE

-1109 RLKSDACLLAAK
+1109 RLKNDARLLAQTVTPPAEPD
-1121 TAATN
+1121 TA
-1126 ATATD
+1126 
-1131 EPLADT
+1131 
-1137 GGKVMTD
+1137 KVMTD

>member
-145 QSATIENIR
+145 QSATVENIR

-197 EKRRYKSNGTG
+197 EKRRNKAHST
-208 LEYGF
+208 LEYSGF
-213 TGDLN
+213 PGDLDH
-218 GSAGSNGAPG
+218 SGSNGPA
-228 TGTKESKTLLMSSHE
+228 TKESKTLLMSSHE

-280 KILYARTTSSS
+280 KILYARPTSG
-291 SSSSKLRSSSFPN
+291 SSSSKFRSSSFPS

-321 KRLQRSASTRSL
+321 KRLQRSSSTRSL

-342 KDGTVGTNGPSTPGT
+342 KDGTVTVTGT
-357 ATMPQGGTGS
+357 AGATGTTGAATTDTS
-367 TAGGG
+367 EMTSAT
-372 PVESSL
+372 L
-378 DAAKKQASSQSLLS
+378 DAKKQASSSSQSLLS

-400 SKSKSKQ
+400 SKSKTKQ

-442 IKSRLLNSTFYD
+442 IKSRRLLNSTFYD

-488 CSPVRRGKSPASGS
+488 CSPVRRGKSPAP
-502 SYYCGSLPRSIHST
+502 YYCGSLPRSIHST
-516 PGSSSYYKSST
+516 PGSGSGGSSSYYKAS
-527 RSSTKQL
+527 RSKQL
-534 ASADKLHH
+534 TSADQLLHGGGGGSNPGPAKL
-542 NGSSSNNS
+542 
-550 QPKME
+550 ME
-555 HHQHHGTS
+555 HHTGGRAGNHTS
-563 RSNTSRNPG
+563 RH

-583 KMTYA
+583 KMTYV
-588 TTTSGP
+588 TTSGP

-620 TITTAIQQQQQQQQ
+620 TITTAIQQQHHHQA
-634 SSSSGPGSPSGGS
+634 SPAGVFEAKPPSIGS
-647 ASQQASPSRVSM
+647 ASSPSRAV
-659 EAKANGGTVTT
+659 AKPLSTPGIGTVTT
-670 VLTAVA
+670 VMTAVA
-676 ATTKSNNNTNKN
+676 SSTTTKANNSNHNNNNN
-688 SIISNGYKRYETTFG
+688 NNYKCFETTFG
-703 YTSGLGS
+703 YSSTGGSSKRTS
-710 ATRRTPSSTNTASPT
+710 PSSTVSNSSSGSSSKST
-725 TPPGT
+725 TPSGAPPG
-730 GGSHR
+730 GGGHR
-735 LSLTKPIDHLAALS
+735 ISLTKPIDHLAALS
-749 ESLLQFRLKGDT
+749 ESLLQFRLGGEAGENRTADSSLPGD
-761 LNGTGAPNRTTDGTT
+761 GAP
-776 LPPSDGSGTRKTTKT
+776 
-791 TTTTAVIRTVPIQ
+791 VIRTIPIQ
-804 GPQQDHTTGP
+804 TDLAPTGTI
-814 GQGAPPAANGQP
+814 Q
-826 EQNRYNKNSTMNNSK
+826 ELNRYNKNSTMNNSK
-841 VMPPMPPAG
+841 VMQGSA
-850 GVPPVQPPNF
+850 PPVPNF

-875 FCGDLAIEKTRYGEE
+875 ICGDLATEKTRYDDDWCGGG
-890 GGLYEL
+890 GGLGAGS
-896 PPCNTNLRRSNSEIK
+896 NLRRSNSEIK
-911 KLNSNHDPPLKNHTD
+911 KLNSNVDPPAKQYT
-926 ELAGGL
+926 GL
-932 LSSSPK
+932 LGSPK
-938 YNGSSY
+938 HNGTSY
-944 HQQQQHQQ
+944 HRQSPQQQQHQQ
-952 QQQQHL
+952 QEQPP
-958 GGSVQAPQSALQP
+958 APQQR
-971 SQLSGLIVM
+971 SGLIVM

-995 GGDKGRSQQI
+995 GDTGRSQI
-1005 TIMVKENAGGA
+1005 TILVKEEKNGGCTQGPAGAGR
-1016 QDTGNES
+1016 D
-1023 DGPVGKRAGGASV
+1023 RAGKPGAE
-1036 IGLDRRFSFQSNRPT
+1036 LDRRFSFQSR
-1051 DEPPELLE
+1051 DEAAPELLE

-1109 RLKSDACLLAAK
+1109 RLKNDACLLAAAHT
-1121 TAATN
+1121 TASSPSSVG
-1126 ATATD
+1126 D
-1131 EPLADT
+1131 PGDS
-1137 GGKVMTD
+1137 GPKVMTD

>member
-1 MGTNSPGT
+1 MSTNSPGT

-24 LTKPGSPPEDFWM
+24 LTKPGNPPEDFWM

-62 AATKVLKYLGHIAP
+62 AATKVLKYLGHISP

-105 YLISSVGDID
+105 YLINSVGDID

-197 EKRRYKSNGTG
+197 EKRRNKTNT
-208 LEYGF
+208 LEYAGGF
-213 TGDLN
+213 PGVDLE
-218 GSAGSNGAPG
+218 SQAP
-228 TGTKESKTLLMSSHE
+228 TKESKTLLMSSHE

-280 KILYARTTSSS
+280 KILYPRSA
-291 SSSSKLRSSSFPN
+291 SKQRSSSFPSN
-304 NGKTLE
+304 GGKTLE

-333 SKNYAQTIG
+333 SKNYAQTIA
-342 KDGTVGTNGPSTPGT
+342 KDGTTVPAGPPGAPASPESPPSTIDP
-357 ATMPQGGTGS
+357 
-367 TAGGG
+367 
-372 PVESSL
+372 
-378 DAAKKQASSQSLLS
+378 KKHASSQSLLS

-400 SKSKSKQ
+400 SKSKTKQ

-464 LPRRRHHHRRNLSS
+464 LPRRRHHRRNLSS

-488 CSPVRRGKSPASGS
+488 CSPVRRGKSPAS
-502 SYYCGSLPRSIHST
+502 YYCGSLPRSIHST
-516 PGSSSYYKSST
+516 PASSGYYKVS
-527 RSSTKQL
+527 RGKQL
-534 ASADKLHH
+534 SSADKLH
-542 NGSSSNNS
+542 SSSDS
-550 QPKME
+550 QATSAAASAAKLD
-555 HHQHHGTS
+555 HKTTTS
-563 RSNTSRNPG
+563 RQHQG
-572 PASGPSSIDSG
+572 SGPSSIDSG
-583 KMTYA
+583 KMTYV
-588 TTTSGP
+588 TSGP

-620 TITTAIQQQQQQQQ
+620 TITTAIQQAQHNQSGSPGHSN
-634 SSSSGPGSPSGGS
+634 SSSVSFSNDTGKSVGS
-647 ASQQASPSRVSM
+647 AGASPSRGSLGGTRPVS
-659 EAKANGGTVTT
+659 ASVTPPTPGTVTT
-670 VLTAVA
+670 VMTAVA
-676 ATTKSNNNTNKN
+676 STTKANNNN
-688 SIISNGYKRYETTFG
+688 SAYKCFETTFG
-703 YTSGLGS
+703 YTRTNADGSKPPLGAGRPTPTSPGVTGLS
-710 ATRRTPSSTNTASPT
+710 NI
-725 TPPGT
+725 
-730 GGSHR
+730 
-735 LSLTKPIDHLAALS
+735 TKPIDHLTALS
-749 ESLLQFRLKGDT
+749 ESLLQFRLNGESQQSPAGSTSTGSPTVHTIPVQHSSLDNGCGPLPE
-761 LNGTGAPNRTTDGTT
+761 LN
-776 LPPSDGSGTRKTTKT
+776 K
-791 TTTTAVIRTVPIQ
+791 
-804 GPQQDHTTGP
+804 
-814 GQGAPPAANGQP
+814 
-826 EQNRYNKNSTMNNSK
+826 YNKNSTMNNSK
-841 VMPPMPPAG
+841 VMQGTGAS
-850 GVPPVQPPNF
+850 PVQPPANF

-875 FCGDLAIEKTRYGEE
+875 ICGDLAVEKTTPRCYDDAPGV
-890 GGLYEL
+890 GQGR
-896 PPCNTNLRRSNSEIK
+896 NGLRRSNSEIK
-911 KLNSNHDPPLKNHTD
+911 KLNSQ
-926 ELAGGL
+926 LAKHAGPGDDLLMGG
-932 LSSSPK
+932 SAK
-938 YNGSSY
+938 CG
-944 HQQQQHQQ
+944 QQQQ
-952 QQQQHL
+952 L
-958 GGSVQAPQSALQP
+958 TQP
-971 SQLSGLIVM
+971 QLSGLIVM

-995 GGDKGRSQQI
+995 GDKSAQI
-1005 TIMVKENAGGA
+1005 TILVKENSGNGGGGGG
-1016 QDTGNES
+1016 DEGHEPPIGNGDKSRGHAATDFDE
-1023 DGPVGKRAGGASV
+1023 
-1036 IGLDRRFSFQSNRPT
+1036 LDRRYSYHQSR
-1051 DEPPELLE
+1051 DEPTVLE
-1059 EMYEFP
+1059 EMYAFP

-1109 RLKSDACLLAAK
+1109 RLKNDARMLAQ
-1121 TAATN
+1121 AAG
-1126 ATATD
+1126 D
-1131 EPLADT
+1131 CAD

>member
-1 MGTNSPGT
+1 
-9 PKKCRLILQQCLAIQ
+9 
-24 LTKPGSPPEDFWM
+24 
-37 YDSGYTIF
+37 
-45 QNFLSANLQCWW
+45 
-57 NAPLA
+57 
-62 AATKVLKYLGHIAP
+62 
-76 GMLLITAE
+76 
-84 PCALEIIRSAYARSV
+84 
-99 LKPPAT
+99 
-105 YLISSVGDID
+105 
-115 DCIVTPIVQTQ
+115 
-126 FTPLTEALC
+126 
-135 DVIMELTSQG
+135 
-145 QSATIENIR
+145 
-154 NRLRSRFTHMQQP
+154 MQQP

-213 TGDLN
+213 TGELN
-218 GSAGSNGAPG
+218 GSAGSNGSPG
-228 TGTKESKTLLMSSHE
+228 AATKESKTLLMSSHE

-280 KILYARTTSSS
+280 KILYARPNSSS
-291 SSSSKLRSSSFPN
+291 GSSSSKIRSSSFPS

-342 KDGTVGTNGPSTPGT
+342 KDGTVGTNGGGPTPGT
-357 ATMPQGGTGS
+357 ATMPQGGSTGGS
-367 TAGGG
+367 TAVGG
-372 PVESSL
+372 PGPESSL

-534 ASADKLHH
+534 AS
-542 NGSSSNNS
+542 SSSSNS

-563 RSNTSRNPG
+563 RSNNTSRNPG

-634 SSSSGPGSPSGGS
+634 QSSSGGPGSPSAGS
-647 ASQQASPSRVSM
+647 TGQQASPSRVSM

-676 ATTKSNNNTNKN
+676 STTKSNNNSNNN
-688 SIISNGYKRYETTFG
+688 SSSISNGYKRYETTFG
-703 YTSGLGS
+703 YTSSGAGSVGS
-710 ATRRTPSSTNTASPT
+710 ATRRTTPSTNAASPT
-725 TPPGT
+725 TPPST
-730 GGSHR
+730 GGHR

-749 ESLLQFRLKGDT
+749 ESLLQFRLNGDS
-761 LNGTGAPNRTTDGTT
+761 LNGTGAPNRNDGTG

-791 TTTTAVIRTVPIQ
+791 TTTTAVIRTVPIA
-804 GPQQDHTTGP
+804 GPPQDHTTGTV
-814 GQGAPPAANGQP
+814 PANANGQP

-841 VMPPMPPAG
+841 VMPPMQPAA

-926 ELAGGL
+926 EL

-938 YNGSSY
+938 YNGSAY
-944 HQQQQHQQ
+944 HHQQQHQQ
-952 QQQQHL
+952 QQQHSSIRIWEDQCKLRKARCNHR
-958 GGSVQAPQSALQP
+958 SSA
-971 SQLSGLIVM
+971 
-980 KKSLSVSSEPNLLAN
+980 
-995 GGDKGRSQQI
+995 D
-1005 TIMVKENAGGA
+1005 
-1016 QDTGNES
+1016 
-1023 DGPVGKRAGGASV
+1023 
-1036 IGLDRRFSFQSNRPT
+1036 
-1051 DEPPELLE
+1051 
-1059 EMYEFP
+1059 
-1065 SLSDLSF
+1065 
-1072 NFTSLAA
+1072 
-1079 QKILQGDASLNSIDT
+1079 
-1094 LVELNINQ
+1094 
-1102 EKQQTLM
+1102 
-1109 RLKSDACLLAAK
+1109 
-1121 TAATN
+1121 
-1126 ATATD
+1126 
-1131 EPLADT
+1131 
-1137 GGKVMTD
+1137 
-1144 FGMV
+1144 

>member
-1 MGTNSPGT
+1 MMPMIT
-9 PKKCRLILQQCLAIQ
+9 
-24 LTKPGSPPEDFWM
+24 
-37 YDSGYTIF
+37 
-45 QNFLSANLQCWW
+45 NFLSANLQCWW

-62 AATKVLKYLGHIAP
+62 AATKVLKYLGHISP

-105 YLISSVGDID
+105 YLINSVGDID

-197 EKRRYKSNGTG
+197 EKRRNKTNASS
-208 LEYGF
+208 LEYGSGF
-213 TGDLN
+213 PGVDLD
-218 GSAGSNGAPG
+218 GSGGAP
-228 TGTKESKTLLMSSHE
+228 TKESKTLLMSSHE
-243 ALSSLYGEISTERA
+243 ALSSLYGEISTVRD

-280 KILYARTTSSS
+280 KILYPRSA
-291 SSSSKLRSSSFPN
+291 SKQRSSSFPN

-333 SKNYAQTIG
+333 SKNYAQTIA
-342 KDGTVGTNGPSTPGT
+342 KDGTQSVAPLAAPEQTS
-357 ATMPQGGTGS
+357 A
-367 TAGGG
+367 
-372 PVESSL
+372 L
-378 DAAKKQASSQSLLS
+378 DAKKQTSSQSLLS

-400 SKSKSKQ
+400 SKSKTKQ

-464 LPRRRHHHRRNLSS
+464 LPRRRHHRRNLSS

-488 CSPVRRGKSPASGS
+488 CSPVRRGKSPG

-516 PGSSSYYKSST
+516 PASSGYYKVS
-527 RSSTKQL
+527 RSKQL
-534 ASADKLHH
+534 SSADKLH
-542 NGSSSNNS
+542 SSDS
-550 QPKME
+550 QGKME
-555 HHQHHGTS
+555 HKTS
-563 RSNTSRNPG
+563 RSLG
-572 PASGPSSIDSG
+572 IASGPSSIDSG
-583 KMTYA
+583 KMTYV
-588 TTTSGP
+588 TSGP

-620 TITTAIQQQQQQQQ
+620 TVTTAIQQQQQQQQ
-634 SSSSGPGSPSGGS
+634 SGNSGVFMNNDTKPPLSGGSQPGSPARGAQNGTTKSS
-647 ASQQASPSRVSM
+647 SPSTP
-659 EAKANGGTVTT
+659 GTVTT
-670 VLTAVA
+670 VMTAVA
-676 ATTKSNNNTNKN
+676 STTTNKANN
-688 SIISNGYKRYETTFG
+688 SYKCFETTFG
-703 YTSGLGS
+703 YTS
-710 ATRRTPSSTNTASPT
+710 TNTAVGKGNSPT
-725 TPPGT
+725 GKTTKTTTGT
-730 GGSHR
+730 TG
-735 LSLTKPIDHLAALS
+735 LLTKPIDHLTALS
-749 ESLLQFRLKGDT
+749 ESLLQFRLNGDPNVPPSST
-761 LNGTGAPNRTTDGTT
+761 GTGTS
-776 LPPSDGSGTRKTTKT
+776 PPSS
-791 TTTTAVIRTVPIQ
+791 VQ
-804 GPQQDHTTGP
+804 
-814 GQGAPPAANGQP
+814 QP
-826 EQNRYNKNSTMNNSK
+826 ELNKYNKNSTMNNSK
-841 VMPPMPPAG
+841 PMHPMATA
-850 GVPPVQPPNF
+850 PVQPPVNF

-875 FCGDLAIEKTRYGEE
+875 ICGDLAVEKTSPARTYDEE
-890 GGLYEL
+890 RTGR
-896 PPCNTNLRRSNSEIK
+896 LRRSNSEIK
-911 KLNSNHDPPLKNHTD
+911 KLNSNKPQADGDDGDDPKRYSRQETIP
-926 ELAGGL
+926 
-932 LSSSPK
+932 SP
-938 YNGSSY
+938 
-944 HQQQQHQQ
+944 
-952 QQQQHL
+952 
-958 GGSVQAPQSALQP
+958 QP
-971 SQLSGLIVM
+971 LSGLIVM
-980 KKSLSVSSEPNLLAN
+980 KKSLSMSSEPNLLAN
-995 GGDKGRSQQI
+995 GDSKAAQI
-1005 TIMVKENAGGA
+1005 TILVQENGEERSRNGATDGDGGR
-1016 QDTGNES
+1016 
-1023 DGPVGKRAGGASV
+1023 KRYSHYDELV
-1036 IGLDRRFSFQSNRPT
+1036 DRRFGSYGTGAGR
-1051 DEPPELLE
+1051 DEAPLVLE

-1109 RLKSDACLLAAK
+1109 RLKNDARLLAQTVVTPPAEPD
-1121 TAATN
+1121 TA
-1126 ATATD
+1126 
-1131 EPLADT
+1131 
-1137 GGKVMTD
+1137 KVMTD